1 MQWNATASLE
11 AMPPVLLDH
20 RPIFP
25 DPRQADS
32 EGLVAVGGDLSV
44 ERLRAAYR
52 SGVFPW
58 TVNPVSWWSPNP
70 RGIIELETFQ
80 PPRRLAQI
88 LRQGRHE
95 VTFNRAFREVMMGC
109 AAPAPGRRRTWIT
122 PEFIN
127 AYTALHAAGD
137 AHSVECWLNGELVGG
152 VYGVS
157 SGGLFAGESM
167 FHRTDNASKI
177 ALARLVEHLREQ
189 NFVLFDVQMVTA
201 ATAALG
207 AREIDREDYLKRL
220 AHATALPRQFAGT

>member
-1 MQWNATASLE
+1 
-11 AMPPVLLDH
+11 MPPVLLDH
-20 RPIFP
+20 RPVFP
-25 DPRQADS
+25 DPRQADG

-80 PPRRLAQI
+80 PSRRLAQI
-88 LRQGRHE
+88 LRQGRHD
-95 VTFNRAFREVMMGC
+95 VTFNRAFREVMIGC
-109 AAPAPGRRRTWIT
+109 AASAPGRRRTWISQ
-122 PEFIN
+122 EFIN

-167 FHRTDNASKI
+167 FHRADNASKI
-177 ALARLVEHLREQ
+177 ALVRLVERLRERGY
-189 NFVLFDVQMVTA
+189 VLFDVQMVTP

-207 AREIDREDYLKRL
+207 AREIARADYLQRL
-220 AHATALPRQFAGT
+220 AAAVPLDCNLTAT